1 MLYTNRLD
9 YVRLDLG
16 KIRSVLIDYVRL
28 EWFVGLEAL
37 AAHQCNQEW
46 NENVIV
52 FASTCMNNR
61 IIE

>member
-1 MLYTNRLD
+1 MD
-9 YVRLDLG
+9 Q
-16 KIRSVLIDYVRL
+16 VRL